1 MRVEVTTRFRPSPN
15 PLPEGEGFIG
25 LHGRKTFAGIAA
37 VVVFLVLRRF
47 LLVVFLT
54 AKILGYP
61 GALNAWEGAVDRR
74 TIAHDGIPVDIYR
87 GPNSTSPILIVHGV
101 NPTGKNSLDLIRIS
115 EGLAQVGY
123 EVFVPDLAHL
133 KKQHLRPE
141 DADSVRS
148 VFQFI
153 GRDAGIACFSYGCG
167 PALIAASHADI
178 RNKVRF
184 AVDFGGYYDIRE
196 LLEFTVTE
204 PENPIA
210 YSKWVYLAANS
221 DLLSDKT
228 EQERVRLIAE
238 KRLAGGAGDSKKD
251 EENLSPEATGLLSIF
266 SATTSADF
274 RTKLAATPESF
285 QKTLDALSPSHYVD
299 GLRAPLVLIHLAH
312 DPSIPA
318 KQSIE
323 LAEVARARGIDR
335 RLTLLQMYGHTYP
348 ALPEPGFASI
358 IDFYIPEAVRFLGV
372 IDHVIAIR

>member
-1 MRVEVTTRFRPSPN
+1 VTTPIRPSPI

-25 LHGRKTFAGIAA
+25 SHRRKVFTGLLA
-37 VVVFLVLRRF
+37 VVAFFALRRF

-61 GALNAWEGAVDRR
+61 GALNAWEGAVDRE
-74 TIAHDGIPVDIYR
+74 TVTHDGIPVDVYR
-87 GPNSTSPILIVHGV
+87 GPNSSSPILIVHGV
-101 NPTGKNSLDLIRIS
+101 NPTGKNSLDLIRVS
-115 EGLAQVGY
+115 EGLAQIGY

-141 DADSVRS
+141 DAASVRS

-153 GRDAGIACFSYGCG
+153 GRNAGIACFSYGCG

-178 RNKVRF
+178 RDKVRF

-204 PENPIA
+204 PENAIA

-228 EQERVRLIAE
+228 EQDRVRLIAE
-238 KRLAGGAGDSKKD
+238 KRLAGRSSDSRD
-251 EENLSPEATGLLSIF
+251 EANLSAEAAGLLSIF
-266 SATTSADF
+266 SATNSADF
-274 RTKLAATPESF
+274 RTKLAATPQSF
-285 QKTLDALSPSHYVD
+285 QKTLDGLSPSHYVD
-299 GLRAPLVLIHLAH
+299 GLRAPLVLIHLAR

-318 KQSIE
+318 QQSIE
-323 LAEVARARGIDR
+323 LAEVARARGIDN

-348 ALPEPGFASI
+348 TLPEPGFASI
-358 IDFYIPEAVRFLGV
+358 IHFYIPEAVRFLGV
-372 IDHVIAIR
+372 INHVIAIR